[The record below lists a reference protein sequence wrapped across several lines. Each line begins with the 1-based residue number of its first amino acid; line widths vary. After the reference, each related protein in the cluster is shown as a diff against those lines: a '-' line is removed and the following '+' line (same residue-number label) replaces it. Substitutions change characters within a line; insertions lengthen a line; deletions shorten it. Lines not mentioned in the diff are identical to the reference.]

1 MWPLRAASLARRLLD
16 YSGGG
21 TEIERPIDISF
32 IADDVVG
39 FMQTAMPPTATFANE
54 LALDVPP
61 IEGDGRQIHQMVM
74 NFIANAMD
82 AVDGD
87 GGEIR
92 VKTGLLEDISTDD
105 PSLYLEVNDNG
116 YGMDASAKAQ
126 AFGPCFTTK
135 AVGRGLGLAAVEGI
149 ARGHGGSVEV
159 ASDLGVGTRVR
170 VSLPVTSSS

>member
-1 MWPLRAASLARRLLD
+1 MHLAQVAFDADNAYFRLQGENLD
-16 YSGGG
+16 STVGRIEFLFAQVAEVFARDVQI
-21 TEIERPIDISF
+21 TMEI
-32 IADDVVG
+32 
-39 FMQTAMPPTATFANE
+39 PTIIVRETPFY
-54 LALDVPP
+54 
-61 IEGDGRQIHQMVM
+61 
-74 NFIANAMD
+74 